1 MIDRLADRHPVSRLC
16 AIYGVSRSGY
26 YAWRDRAPSA
36 RSQQD
41 RILEHQIAAS
51 FAASKGT
58 YGTPRLQVAL
68 RAEGVFT
75 SRRRIGRIMRESKL
89 QARASRLYRA
99 NPKLHQVF
107 KGENLIHGITP
118 TGPGQIW
125 VGDVTYIRVNGTWRY
140 LATVVDTYSRRVVG
154 WSLSRH
160 RGTALT
166 LAALRNALRHPRA
179 SNADARLIFHSDH
192 GTEYSGKLF
201 RRFVARHGIAQSM
214 TRRALGDNA
223 HAESFFHSLKSD
235 FVHGATFRTDTA
247 LRCAV
252 AAYMRFYN
260 HARLHSGL
268 NYMSPVMFEG
278 LNAA

>member
-1 MIDRLADRHPVSRLC
+1 M
-16 AIYGVSRSGY
+16 SRSGY
-26 YAWRDRAPSA
+26 HAWRNRAPSA

-41 RILEHQIAAS
+41 RILEKQIVAS
-51 FAASKGT
+51 FTASQGT
-58 YGTPRLQVAL
+58 YGTPRLQAAL
-68 RAEGVFT
+68 RAAGVFT
-75 SRRRIGRIMRESKL
+75 SRRRIGRIMREKQL
-89 QARASRLYRA
+89 QARASRIYRA

-107 KGENLIHGITP
+107 KGENLIHGVTP

-140 LATVVDTYSRRVVG
+140 LATVVDMYSRRVVG
-154 WSLSRH
+154 WSLSRR

-166 LAALRNALRHPRA
+166 LAALRNALRHHRPA
-179 SNADARLIFHSDH
+179 TAGARLIFHSDH

-201 RRFVARHGIAQSM
+201 RRFVARHGIDQSM

-235 FVHGATFRTDTA
+235 FVHGATFPTDAA

-252 AAYMRFYN
+252 IAYMRFYN

-268 NYMSPVMFEG
+268 HYMSPVAFEG